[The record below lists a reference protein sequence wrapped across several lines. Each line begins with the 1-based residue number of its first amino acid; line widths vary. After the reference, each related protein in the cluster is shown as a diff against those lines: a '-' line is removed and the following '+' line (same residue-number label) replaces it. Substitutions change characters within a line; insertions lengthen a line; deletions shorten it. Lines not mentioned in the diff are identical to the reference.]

1 MRNPP
6 LEYLLACSEKSL
18 QDFELNRLNH
28 AANIRKQ
35 MQINQEEMRQADA
48 EAALARWLME
58 HRAELLAAGAMTM
71 LPVNCT
77 CGSVK
82 QIAQHSFEF
91 VPPPAPPVSVTS
103 TGMQVQSAGSDTKLL
118 RKAVGA

>member
-35 MQINQEEMRQADA
+35 MQISQEEIRQADA

-58 HRAELLAAGAMTM
+58 YRGELLAGGVLT
-71 LPVNCT
+71 
-77 CGSVK
+77 
-82 QIAQHSFEF
+82 QHSFEF
-91 VPPPAPPVSVTS
+91 PTPRPALPSGAPQTQP
-103 TGMQVQSAGSDTKLL
+103 GPAAAIPAK
-118 RKAVGA
+118 RKAMTA